1 MIKVLSGNKAAAH
14 GVRLAKPDIIA
25 VYPITPQ
32 TPLAEELAKFH
43 SQGLIDSDMI
53 EVEGEHTAMSAIT
66 GASVAGARVFTAT
79 SSWGLAYMNE
89 PFMYCAGS
97 RVPAVMVDV
106 TRETP
111 SMRGVGGSRQDIM
124 SIRDSGWIQIEP
136 ENCQEVLDSVIMAYR
151 LAEDPDV
158 LFPVVVA
165 YDGFFLSHQYERVD
179 VPEQELVDKFLAPVS
194 EVKRTTLEVGRKLQ
208 YSVSIAGKDFAKY
221 RYKTLNDF
229 EKVKEKI
236 KQVEKEFFEI
246 FGREYGGMVE
256 QYRADDADILFLT
269 SGSCSGTIKTVVD
282 KVREQGLKV
291 GLARIRIFRPYP
303 REELGEIINGK
314 KAICVI
320 DRSICLGWNCGHL
333 YMEAKAV
340 LSDISNPP
348 KMIDFIDGLS
358 NLDITI
364 EHIEKALAITL
375 AALEGKDVQETNWLI
390 WE

>member
-1 MIKVLSGNKAAAH
+1 
-14 GVRLAKPDIIA
+14 
-25 VYPITPQ
+25 
-32 TPLAEELAKFH
+32 
-43 SQGLIDSDMI
+43 
-53 EVEGEHTAMSAIT
+53 
-66 GASVAGARVFTAT
+66 
-79 SSWGLAYMNE
+79 
-89 PFMYCAGS
+89 
-97 RVPAVMVDV
+97 MVDV

-194 EVKRTTLEVGRKLQ
+194 KIQRTILEEGKNLQ

-229 EKVKEKI
+229 EKVKEKF
-236 KQVEKEFFEI
+236 KQVEKEFYEI

-256 QYRADDADILFLT
+256 QYKADDADILFLT
-269 SGSCSGTIKTVVD
+269 AGSCGSTIKTVD
-282 KVREQGLKV
+282 RVREKGLKV
-291 GLARIRIFRPYP
+291 GLARIRMFRPYP
-303 REELGEIINGK
+303 REELGEIINNK
-314 KAICVI
+314 KAVCVI

-364 EHIEKALAITL
+364 EHIEKALALTL
-375 AALEGKDVQETNWLI
+375 AALEGKEVPETNWLI